1 MAAMGV
7 SKPISNQNWTQYDC
21 LLLPTLAIKKKI
33 CILEINFTLYV
44 TKNEAGLVGIILCF
58 L

>member
-21 LLLPTLAIKKKI
+21 FFADTCNYKKI

-58 L
+58 S